1 MDQYTLIQ
9 KAFEAQK
16 NAYAPYSKF
25 HVGAALLTKSGEVI
39 LGANIENASYGLTCC
54 AERNALFAAYS
65 RGLRRDDLVS
75 IAVVSDSDPA
85 ASPCGACRQV
95 ISELMPKNAPIYI
108 ANKLGQVYEVSVAQL
123 LPFAFTKE
131 QLK

>member
-16 NAYAPYSKF
+16 NAYTPYSKF
-25 HVGAALLTKSGEVI
+25 NVGAALLTKSGEVI
-39 LGANIENASYGLTCC
+39 YGANVENASYGLTCC

-65 RGLRRDDLVS
+65 RGLRKEDLVS
-75 IAVVSDSDPA
+75 MAVVSNSEPA

-95 ISELMPKNAPIYI
+95 LTELMPMSAPIYI
-108 ANKLGQVYEVSVAQL
+108 ANRQGQVVEMFISQL
-123 LPFAFTKE
+123 LPFAFTKD

>member
-9 KAFEAQK
+9 KAFEAQQH
-16 NAYAPYSKF
+16 AYTPYSKF
-25 HVGAALLTKSGEVI
+25 NVGAALLTKSGAVI
-39 LGANIENASYGLTCC
+39 LGANVENASYGLTCC

-65 RGLRRDDLVS
+65 QGLRKEDLVS
-75 IAVVSDSDPA
+75 MAVVSNSEPA

-95 ISELMPKNAPIYI
+95 ISELMPMHAPIYI
-108 ANKLGQVYEVSVAQL
+108 ANRQGQVVEMFVSQL
-123 LPFAFTKE
+123 LPFAFTKD

>member
-1 MDQYTLIQ
+1 MDQFTLIQ

-16 NAYAPYSKF
+16 NAYTPYSKF
-25 HVGAALLTKSGEVI
+25 NVGAAILTKSGAVV
-39 LGANIENASYGLTCC
+39 LGANVENASYGLTCC

-65 RGLRRDDLVS
+65 SGLRKDDLVA

-95 ISELMPKNAPIYI
+95 ISELMPKNAPVYI
-108 ANKLGQVYEVSVAQL
+108 ANKHGQIMELSVNQL

-131 QLK
+131 QLR